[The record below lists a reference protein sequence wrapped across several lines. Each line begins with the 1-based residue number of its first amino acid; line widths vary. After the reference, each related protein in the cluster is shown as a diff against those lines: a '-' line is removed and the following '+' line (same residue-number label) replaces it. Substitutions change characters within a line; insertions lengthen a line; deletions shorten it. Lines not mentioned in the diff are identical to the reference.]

1 MKTKNTILI
10 IDDEK
15 GIRDS
20 LSAIFE
26 DEGETAIAV
35 EDAVEGLK
43 VLETESVGII
53 FLDVMLPKMGGIEAL
68 EKIKAAYPEVEVIMI
83 SGHANIDI
91 AVRAVK
97 TGAFDF
103 LEKPLSIEKV
113 LVALRN
119 AENIRDLREE
129 NIELKKKRKND
140 DEIVGKSAAI
150 SKVRDLIHQAAATDV
165 RILITGENGT
175 GKELVARAVHQ
186 ASKRSASPFV
196 AVNCA
201 AIPDTLIESELF
213 GHEKGAFTD
222 ASSMRKGR
230 FELAAGGT
238 LFLDEIADM
247 SLSAQAKVLR
257 VIQEQKLERL
267 GGEKTITVN
276 TRIIAATNKNLEEEC
291 KNNRFREDLFFRLNV
306 VPIYVP
312 ALRERKEDI
321 IPILRHFLCQKK
333 GANMRIDGEAETM
346 LTERAWHGNVRELK
360 NIAER
365 ISLFLPDTD
374 DAVLDRSILL
384 SVFEMEGSAARETPP
399 ASVQTGQ
406 PGIPSDIIDT
416 DYNRA
421 KALFEKR
428 YLEYHLA
435 KNGGALTKTAASI
448 GMFPSNLHLKLRKAG
463 LI

>member
-1 MKTKNTILI
+1 MKTKDAILI

-43 VLETESVGII
+43 VLETEPVGIV

-129 NIELKKKRKND
+129 NTELKKKKKND
-140 DEIVGKSAAI
+140 DEIVGESTAI
-150 SKVRDLIHQAAATDV
+150 GKVRDLIRQAAATDV

-175 GKELVARAVHQ
+175 GKELVARAVHK
-186 ASKRSASPFV
+186 ASKRSSGPFV

-230 FELAAGGT
+230 FELASGGT

-306 VPIYVP
+306 VPVYVP

-321 IPILRHFLCQKK
+321 IPILRHFLSLKS
-333 GANMRIDGEAETM
+333 GIPARVDAEAETM
-346 LTERAWHGNVRELK
+346 LTERAWQGNVRELR

-365 ISLFLPDTD
+365 ISLFLPEAG

-384 SVFEMEGSAARETPP
+384 SVFEMEGSVARSTG
-399 ASVQTGQ
+399 TGQ
-406 PGIPSDIIDT
+406 PGIPSDIIET
-416 DYNRA
+416 DYNNA

-435 KNGGALTKTAASI
+435 KNGGALTKTAAAI
-448 GMFPSNLHLKLRKAG
+448 GMFPSNLHSKLRKVG
-463 LI
+463 LV